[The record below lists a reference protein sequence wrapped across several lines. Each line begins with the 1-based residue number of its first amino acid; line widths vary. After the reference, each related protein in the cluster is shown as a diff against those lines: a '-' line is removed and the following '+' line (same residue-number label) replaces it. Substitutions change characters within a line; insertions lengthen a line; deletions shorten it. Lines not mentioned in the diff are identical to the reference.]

1 MNDASMNGF
10 ATSPTI
16 GRRQLLL
23 AGSAAA
29 VGALMLGGDV
39 FTGPSGLER
48 LANSA
53 GPRIPV
59 AFVEGS
65 AGATSLAEA
74 LGGAARRALPAAGM
88 RAGEALAGRAALLSV
103 LGFASGRHGQA
114 DFGHAT
120 VLLDAL
126 VPSSSNHG
134 RTIPFY
140 AFTFRREPAVSQ
152 STLSRMHV
160 ASGGD
165 LRVGL
170 QLVTTGATGGSAS
183 TVFTSHPQRSMPT
196 FRPGIYLLGL
206 EPGMWADATDLPAL
220 DDPAWA
226 GLPSLVVAVEAE
238 AAR

>member
-48 LANSA
+48 LANDA

-65 AGATSLAEA
+65 AGVASLAEA
-74 LGGAARRALPAAGM
+74 LGGAVRRALPAAGM
-88 RAGEALAGRAALLSV
+88 RAGEALAGRAAQLSV
-103 LGFASGRHGQA
+103 LGFASGRHGRA

-126 VPSSSNHG
+126 VPSPSDHS

-140 AFTFRREPAVSQ
+140 SFTFRRDPAISQ
-152 STLSRMHV
+152 STPSRTYV
-160 ASGGD
+160 VPGD
-165 LRVGL
+165 ALRVGL
-170 QLVTTGATGGSAS
+170 RLLTTPATGGSAS
-183 TVFTSHPQRSMPT
+183 AVFTSRPQRSMPT

-226 GLPSLVVAVEAE
+226 RLPSLVVAVEAE